1 MGEDTSEVRE
11 DDVDVRLP
19 IRVQECSDLV
29 EDNLRGKMRFLE
41 DDVLVDAEG
50 YRRFKG
56 LG

>member
-41 DDVLVDAEG
+41 DDVLIDAEG
-50 YRRFKG
+50 YRRFED